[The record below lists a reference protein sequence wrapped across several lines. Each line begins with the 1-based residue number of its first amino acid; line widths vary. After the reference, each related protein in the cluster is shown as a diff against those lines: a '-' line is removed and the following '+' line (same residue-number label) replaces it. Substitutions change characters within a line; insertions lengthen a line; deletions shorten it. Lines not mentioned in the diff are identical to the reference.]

1 MMPSEISGDGA
12 GKEPTR
18 NRIRGEVV
26 IKSTELS
33 RTLSIVVCAL
43 IAGPLLFAALVKY
56 SRKETVTGW
65 LVPEQGIIRVV
76 AREGGVLEN
85 LAVQEGASVQRGQ
98 PIGTL
103 RITASTKDVQDAPV
117 VTERNMAAEM
127 AAQQVLTTLT
137 IAESRQK
144 YAGVVEQRDSIRRQ
158 IDRLVEGRGRVLAQL
173 GVSANNLERSRELAE
188 RGFVSKQRFEEMQVT
203 HLGFQREA
211 AAAQASIEGLR
222 AQLAALETEARTLLN
237 ERGTIAARAA
247 AEMAQLKQRRLAA
260 ETQNQYVVTAPMAG
274 RIAALP
280 LQVSQVANP
289 ASTVAIVIPASS
301 KLLAELYVPSRAA
314 GFIRPGQR
322 VRLMYDSYPY
332 EKYGVGEGTIR
343 QVSAALLAPGEVA
356 MPGRR
361 GDEPVFRVRVELSRA
376 VVRADGKD
384 IALQPGSTLKADIII
399 ERRTLIEWLLEPMF
413 RAQRRA

>member
-1 MMPSEISGDGA
+1 MLSDIA
-12 GKEPTR
+12 GKGIGKERQGT
-18 NRIRGEVV
+18 RIRGEVV
-26 IKSTELS
+26 IRSTELGRS
-33 RTLSIVVCAL
+33 LSIVACAV

-85 LAVQEGASVQRGQ
+85 LAVEEGEAVRRGQ

-103 RITASTKDVQDAPV
+103 RITASTKDAQDAPE

-127 AAQQVLTTLT
+127 AAQRALTALT
-137 IAESRQK
+137 VAESRQK
-144 YAGVVEQRDSIRRQ
+144 HAGIVEQRDSLRRQ

-173 GVSANNLERSRELAE
+173 AVSANNLERSRELAE

-211 AAAQASIEGLR
+211 AAAQAAIEGLR
-222 AQLAALETEARTLLN
+222 AQLAALDTEARTLLN

-247 AEMAQLKQRRLAA
+247 AEMAQLEQRRLAA
-260 ETQNQYVVTAPMAG
+260 ETQNQYVVTAPLAG

-280 LQVSQVANP
+280 LQVNQVANP

-332 EKYGVGEGTIR
+332 EKYGAGEGTIR

-361 GDEPVFRVRVELSRA
+361 GDEAVFRVRVELSRPA
-376 VVRADGKD
+376 VRVDGRD
-384 IALQPGSTLKADIII
+384 IPLQPGATLKADIII
-399 ERRTLIEWLLEPMF
+399 ERRTLLEWLLEPMF